1 MEALTQ
7 LMSLIDLNSKSLP
20 EGDYLEMCNKMKDI
34 YKVVPRPTSPEAAL
48 PRVQTHVPFQPRSQT
63 RVPFQPR
70 RPFPESDSEEEQNN
84 EGDQI
89 TEQINQYAHAIG
101 QATRQ
106 IRQRESRLKY
116 LKIKQRVTAAVRK
129 DAVRE
134 RAQQLGI
141 RLREYTLEELRAKGH
156 NVSDERSFYRSYLD
170 RSNLITQGI
179 ILDIQDEIA
188 EITAY
193 REEQRARRRDAYE
206 SVYGRPPQ

>member
-20 EGDYLEMCNKMKDI
+20 EGDYLEMCNRMKDI

-48 PRVQTHVPFQPRSQT
+48 PRIQT

-101 QATRQ
+101 QANRQ
-106 IRQRESRLKY
+106 LRQRESRLKY

-170 RSNLITQGI
+170 RSNLITQGL

-193 REEQRARRRDAYE
+193 REDQRARRRDAYE

>member
-20 EGDYLEMCNKMKDI
+20 EGDYLEMCNRMKDI

-48 PRVQTHVPFQPRSQT
+48 PRIQT

-101 QATRQ
+101 QANRQ
-106 IRQRESRLKY
+106 LRQRESRLKY
-116 LKIKQRVTAAVRK
+116 LKIKQRVTAAVRR

-170 RSNLITQGI
+170 RSNLITQGL

-193 REEQRARRRDAYE
+193 REDQRARRRDAYE
-206 SVYGRPPQ
+206 SVYGRPPP

>member
-20 EGDYLEMCNKMKDI
+20 EGDYLEMCNRMKDI

-48 PRVQTHVPFQPRSQT
+48 PRIQT

-84 EGDQI
+84 EGDQM
-89 TEQINQYAHAIG
+89 TEQLIQYAHAIR

-170 RSNLITQGI
+170 RSNLITQGL

-193 REEQRARRRDAYE
+193 REDQRARRRDAYE

>member
-20 EGDYLEMCNKMKDI
+20 EGDYLEMCNRMKDI

-48 PRVQTHVPFQPRSQT
+48 PRIQT

-89 TEQINQYAHAIG
+89 TEQLIQYAHAIG

-170 RSNLITQGI
+170 RSNLITQGL

>member
-20 EGDYLEMCNKMKDI
+20 EGDYLEMCNRMKDI

-48 PRVQTHVPFQPRSQT
+48 PRVRTQVPFE
-63 RVPFQPR
+63 PR

-101 QATRQ
+101 QANRQ
-106 IRQRESRLKY
+106 LRQRESRLKY

-170 RSNLITQGI
+170 RTNLITQGI

-193 REEQRARRRDAYE
+193 REEQIARRRDAYE
-206 SVYGRPPQ
+206 SVYGRPPP

>member
-20 EGDYLEMCNKMKDI
+20 EGDYLKACNYMKDI
-34 YKVVPRPTSPEAAL
+34 YKCVPRPTSPEAAL
-48 PRVQTHVPFQPRSQT
+48 PRV
-63 RVPFQPR
+63 RVP
-70 RPFPESDSEEEQNN
+70 RPFPESDSEEEPND
-84 EGDQI
+84 EGLRPLNQMR
-89 TEQINQYAHAIG
+89 EQVFQYAHAIG
-101 QATRQ
+101 QAARQ

-116 LKIKQRVTAAVRK
+116 LKIKKRVTAAVRK

-170 RSNLITQGI
+170 RSNLITQGV
-179 ILDIQDEIA
+179 ILDIQDEIV

-193 REEQRARRRDAYE
+193 REEQKARHREAYE
-206 SVYGRPPQ
+206 SLYGRPPP

>member
-20 EGDYLEMCNKMKDI
+20 EGDYLEMCNRMKDI

-48 PRVQTHVPFQPRSQT
+48 PRVQTH
-63 RVPFQPR
+63 VPFQPR

-101 QATRQ
+101 QANRQ
-106 IRQRESRLKY
+106 LRQRESRLKY

>member
-20 EGDYLEMCNKMKDI
+20 EGDYLKACNYMKDI
-34 YKVVPRPTSPEAAL
+34 YKCVPRPTSPDASL
-48 PRVQTHVPFQPRSQT
+48 PRVRAP
-63 RVPFQPR
+63 
-70 RPFPESDSEEEQNN
+70 RPFPESDSEEEPND
-84 EGDQI
+84 EGLRPLNQMR
-89 TEQINQYAHAIG
+89 EQVFQYAHAIG

-116 LKIKQRVTAAVRK
+116 LKIKKRVTAAVRK

-134 RAQQLGI
+134 RAQQLAI

-170 RSNLITQGI
+170 RSNLITQGV
-179 ILDIQDEIA
+179 ILDIQDEIV

-193 REEQRARRRDAYE
+193 REEQKARYRDAYE
-206 SVYGRPPQ
+206 SLHGRPPP

>member
-20 EGDYLEMCNKMKDI
+20 EGDYLEMCNRMKDI

-48 PRVQTHVPFQPRSQT
+48 PRIQT

-101 QATRQ
+101 QANRQ
-106 IRQRESRLKY
+106 LRQRESRLKY

-141 RLREYTLEELRAKGH
+141 RLREFTLEELRSKGH
-156 NVSDERSFYRSYLD
+156 SVSDERSFYRSYLD
-170 RSNLITQGI
+170 RSNLITQGL
-179 ILDIQDEIA
+179 ILDTQDEIA

-193 REEQRARRRDAYE
+193 REEQKARHRDVYE
-206 SVYGRPPQ
+206 SLYGRPPQ

>member
-1 MEALTQ
+1 
-7 LMSLIDLNSKSLP
+7 
-20 EGDYLEMCNKMKDI
+20 MKDI

-48 PRVQTHVPFQPRSQT
+48 PRIQT

-84 EGDQI
+84 EVDHMR
-89 TEQINQYAHAIG
+89 EQVFQYAQSIG
-101 QATRQ
+101 AATRQ
-106 IRQRESRLKY
+106 IRHRESRLKY
-116 LKIKQRVTAAVRK
+116 LKIKQRVTATVRK

-141 RLREYTLEELRAKGH
+141 RLREFTLEELRAKGH
-156 NVSDERSFYRSYLD
+156 SVSDERSFYRSYLD

-188 EITAY
+188 ELTAY
-193 REEQRARRRDAYE
+193 REEQKARHRDAYE
-206 SVYGRPPQ
+206 SVYGRPPP

>member
-7 LMSLIDLNSKSLP
+7 LMSLIDLNSKSIP
-20 EGDYLEMCNKMKDI
+20 EGDYLKACNYMKDI
-34 YKVVPRPTSPEAAL
+34 YKCVPRPTSPEVAL
-48 PRVQTHVPFQPRSQT
+48 PRVQT
-63 RVPFQPR
+63 RVAFQPR

-170 RSNLITQGI
+170 RSNLITQGL

-193 REEQRARRRDAYE
+193 REDQRARRRDAYE
-206 SVYGRPPQ
+206 SVYGRPPP